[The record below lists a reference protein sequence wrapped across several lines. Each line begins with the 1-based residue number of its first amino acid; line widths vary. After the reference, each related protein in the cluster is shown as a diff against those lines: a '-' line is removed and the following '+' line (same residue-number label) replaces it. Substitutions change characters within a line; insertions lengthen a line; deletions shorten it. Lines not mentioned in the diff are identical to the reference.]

1 MIIQIVKWT
10 SKSTEL
16 IEKVRN
22 LLDATNIKY
31 SGLPNSIYV
40 DDKPI
45 ELVFAGQYS
54 AGKSSILKMLTGR
67 KDIAVGEGITTQ
79 QTHTYNWN
87 GVNVIDTPGIHT
99 TLRPDHDE
107 ISYVAIA
114 NADMLVFV
122 ITNELFDAHLAQH
135 FRKLAIERDKAA
147 EMILVVNKIERGGN
161 TRERQDTIRDDLRKV
176 TTPYTPED
184 MRISFVSAESYIDSF
199 TEEDEEIAEELLE
212 RSGYNRFIETLNKF
226 IQEKNIPARL
236 TTTLYKID
244 EVLQDAIK
252 QLQPSSGDSD
262 IDALE
267 ERYLQERHI
276 LADNRRRIEQSVEN
290 IYTEATANIRNEGIK
305 ASNLI
310 VSDAKENE
318 VQEGL
323 EKATQKVDSIAKQCE
338 FDVQEKIKNLV
349 GECDSELGQLNNSEF
364 SKKLDIRLLEKKDS
378 LPPQIK
384 KFLKSDALN
393 NAGKFVAEN
402 AYGPGVAT
410 NATNLASFSESTVH
424 SAVKTIGHFF
434 GHKFKPWEAVK
445 ITKGIAVAGKA
456 LSILGVVFQVGM
468 QVKED
473 IDAQR
478 VEEEMRSNRENI
490 RSGFNEAARELEKH
504 FVNAL
509 RNFIEAEFG
518 SRISQVDEK
527 IDEIRSLRKNKNE
540 NCLRLEAVL
549 KENRQLIREIHNAN
563 G

>member
-87 GVNVIDTPGIHT
+87 GVNLIDTPGIHT

-107 ISYVAIA
+107 ISYAAIA

-252 QLQPSSGDSD
+252 QLQPSSGIVILMHLRND
-262 IDALE
+262 I
-267 ERYLQERHI
+267 
-276 LADNRRRIEQSVEN
+276 
-290 IYTEATANIRNEGIK
+290 
-305 ASNLI
+305 
-310 VSDAKENE
+310 
-318 VQEGL
+318 
-323 EKATQKVDSIAKQCE
+323 
-338 FDVQEKIKNLV
+338 
-349 GECDSELGQLNNSEF
+349 
-364 SKKLDIRLLEKKDS
+364 SKKDIYWLITAGALSKVLKTFT
-378 LPPQIK
+378 LKQPQI
-384 KFLKSDALN
+384 L
-393 NAGKFVAEN
+393 EM
-402 AYGPGVAT
+402 
-410 NATNLASFSESTVH
+410 
-424 SAVKTIGHFF
+424 
-434 GHKFKPWEAVK
+434 
-445 ITKGIAVAGKA
+445 KA
-456 LSILGVVFQVGM
+456 LKPPI
-468 QVKED
+468 
-473 IDAQR
+473 
-478 VEEEMRSNRENI
+478 
-490 RSGFNEAARELEKH
+490 
-504 FVNAL
+504 
-509 RNFIEAEFG
+509 
-518 SRISQVDEK
+518 
-527 IDEIRSLRKNKNE
+527 
-540 NCLRLEAVL
+540 
-549 KENRQLIREIHNAN
+549 
-563 G
+563 

>member
-87 GVNVIDTPGIHT
+87 GVNLIDTPGIHT

-527 IDEIRSLRKNKNE
+527 IDEIRSMRKNKNE

>member
-16 IEKVRN
+16 IEKMRN

-87 GVNVIDTPGIHT
+87 GVNLIDTPGIHT

-107 ISYVAIA
+107 ISYAAIA

-310 VSDAKENE
+310 VSDAKEDE

-402 AYGPGVAT
+402 AYRPGVAT

>member
-87 GVNVIDTPGIHT
+87 GVNLIDTPGIHT

-107 ISYVAIA
+107 ISYAAIA

-310 VSDAKENE
+310 VSDAKEDE

-323 EKATQKVDSIAKQCE
+323 EKATQKVDSVAKQCE

-402 AYGPGVAT
+402 ANRPGVAT

>member
-87 GVNVIDTPGIHT
+87 GVNLIDTPGIHT

-107 ISYVAIA
+107 ISYAAIA

-310 VSDAKENE
+310 VSDAKEDE

-402 AYGPGVAT
+402 ANRPGVAT
-410 NATNLASFSESTVH
+410 NATILASFSESTVH

>member
-87 GVNVIDTPGIHT
+87 GVNLIDTPGIHT

-107 ISYVAIA
+107 ISYAAIA

-310 VSDAKENE
+310 VSDAKEDE

-402 AYGPGVAT
+402 ANRPGVAT

>member
-87 GVNVIDTPGIHT
+87 GVNLIDTPGIHT

>member
-87 GVNVIDTPGIHT
+87 GVNLIDTPGIHT

-107 ISYVAIA
+107 ISYAAIA

-310 VSDAKENE
+310 VSDAKEDE

-402 AYGPGVAT
+402 AYRPGVAT

>member
-1 MIIQIVKWT
+1 MIVQIAKWT
-10 SKSTEL
+10 LKSTEL

-22 LLDATNIKY
+22 LLDSANIKY
-31 SGLPNSIYV
+31 SSLPKNIYV

-45 ELVFAGQYS
+45 NLVFAGQYS

-67 KDIAVGEGITTQ
+67 QDIGVGEGITTQ

-107 ISYVAIA
+107 ITYAAIA
-114 NADMLVFV
+114 NADLLVFV
-122 ITNELFDAHLAQH
+122 ITNELFDSYLAQH
-135 FRKLAIERDKAA
+135 FHKLAIEREKAD

-161 TRERQDTIRDDLRKV
+161 TQERQDIIREDLRKV
-176 TTPYTPED
+176 TAPYTPED
-184 MRISFVSAESYIDSF
+184 MCISFVSAESYIDSL
-199 TEEDEEIAEELLE
+199 TEEDKEIAEELLE
-212 RSGYNRFIETLNKF
+212 RSGYKRFIETMNNF

-236 TTTLYKID
+236 TPALYKID
-244 EVLQDAIK
+244 EVLQDGIK
-252 QLQPSSGDSD
+252 QLQPSSGDRD

-276 LADNRRRIEQSVEN
+276 LTDNRRRIEQSVEN

-305 ASNLI
+305 SSNLI
-310 VSDAKENE
+310 VSDAKEDNA
-318 VQEGL
+318 QAGL

-338 FDVQEKIKNLV
+338 FDVQEKIKSLV
-349 GECDSELGQLNNSEF
+349 GECDSELEQLNNSEF

-384 KFLKSDALN
+384 NFLKSDALN

-402 AYGPGVAT
+402 AYRPGVAT
-410 NATNLASFSESTVH
+410 NATKLASFSESTVH

-456 LSILGVVFQVGM
+456 LSILGVVFSVGM

-473 IDAQR
+473 IDAQQ
-478 VEEEMRSNRENI
+478 VEAEMRSNRENI
-490 RSGFNEAARELEKH
+490 RSGFNDAARELEKH

-509 RNFIEAEFG
+509 RNFIEAEFD

-527 IDEIRSLRKNKNE
+527 IDEIRSLRENKSE

-549 KENRQLIREIHNAN
+549 KENRQLIREIHKAN